1 MKNTGTKNNS
11 GREDSNEEF
20 RYEILN
26 HIGVLGTSN
35 SGWKKEINI
44 VKWNDANPKIDI
56 REWDQ
61 NHEKMSRGTSLNFQ
75 EAENLRNCLSDF
87 DFSVLLNT

>member
-1 MKNTGTKNNS
+1 MKNSGNKNNS
-11 GREDSNEEF
+11 SREDSHEEF
-20 RYEILN
+20 RYEIIN
-26 HIGVLGTSN
+26 HIGVLGTNN
-35 SGWKKEINI
+35 SGWSKEINI

-61 NHEKMSRGTSLNFQ
+61 NHEKMSRGTSLNFS

-87 DFSVLLNT
+87 DFSVLNN